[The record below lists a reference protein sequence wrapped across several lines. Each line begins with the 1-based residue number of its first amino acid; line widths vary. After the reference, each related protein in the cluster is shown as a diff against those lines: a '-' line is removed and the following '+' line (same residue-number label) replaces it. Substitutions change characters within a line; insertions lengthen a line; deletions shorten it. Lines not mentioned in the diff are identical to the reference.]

1 MNKNKIYVS
10 WKKNP
15 DVDLLGYNIFV
26 NANYAGTVGK
36 NTTSFTIDKYKFY
49 LPAGKPIELA
59 IEAFD
64 IVGDFS
70 KERAKY
76 VIENTRED
84 KLDRGI
90 YLGNDFLFMK

>member
-1 MNKNKIYVS
+1 MVECFVFLR
-10 WKKNP
+10 P
-15 DVDLLGYNIFV
+15 LGLRL
-26 NANYAGTVGK
+26 
-36 NTTSFTIDKYKFY
+36 TTSFTIDKYKFY

-76 VIENTRED
+76 VIENTSRIVAMSFCEP
-84 KLDRGI
+84 RSW
-90 YLGNDFLFMK
+90 

>member
-1 MNKNKIYVS
+1 MS
-10 WKKNP
+10 Q
-15 DVDLLGYNIFV
+15 G
-26 NANYAGTVGK
+26 VGRMFCLPK
-36 NTTSFTIDKYKFY
+36 TAWPPTYKFY

-76 VIENTRED
+76 VIENTRES
-84 KLDRGI
+84 RS
-90 YLGNDFLFMK
+90 